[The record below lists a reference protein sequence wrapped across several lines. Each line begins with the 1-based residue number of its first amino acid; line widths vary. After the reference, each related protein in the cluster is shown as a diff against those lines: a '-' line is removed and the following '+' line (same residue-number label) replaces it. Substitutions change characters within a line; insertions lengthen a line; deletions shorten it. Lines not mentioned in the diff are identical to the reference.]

1 MHRLFSLLCLLLG
14 MPIAIAAVP
23 VDIHVP
29 TTNKACTSASP
40 CPVAVL
46 SPGYGLAGSD
56 YSFITNRLTAM
67 GYMVVALEQSG
78 GGKTMEPN
86 ADRVEQLRALARL
99 GAQSLT
105 AVLNE
110 TALRYPE
117 FDWQQLLLVGHSLG
131 GDSSAL
137 FATENA
143 KRVSRLITLDNRRL
157 ALPRSP
163 DTNVLTIRASDT
175 SADPGV
181 LPSDEERRRYA
192 ICVVHIKGSH
202 HNDMQDE
209 GSEQL
214 KSRIASA
221 IDTFLAPA
229 SSPKYACDRDS
240 NLD

>member
-29 TTNKACTSASP
+29 TTNKACTSASS

-86 ADRVEQLRALARL
+86 ANRVEQLRVLARL

-110 TALRYPE
+110 TALH
-117 FDWQQLLLVGHSLG
+117 LLLVGHSLG

-181 LPSDEERRRYA
+181 LPSDEERSRYA